1 MGMPDEIKTGG
12 VILPPPPPP
21 PPPPPAP
28 PHTHTHTHTHTGSFV
43 PVLQRCPEMAEAGS
57 VYKMIF
63 WKASLNTTPLLH
75 YTTV

>member
-12 VILPPPPPP
+12 CHTPPPPP
-21 PPPPPAP
+21 
-28 PHTHTHTHTHTGSFV
+28 HTHTHTGSFV